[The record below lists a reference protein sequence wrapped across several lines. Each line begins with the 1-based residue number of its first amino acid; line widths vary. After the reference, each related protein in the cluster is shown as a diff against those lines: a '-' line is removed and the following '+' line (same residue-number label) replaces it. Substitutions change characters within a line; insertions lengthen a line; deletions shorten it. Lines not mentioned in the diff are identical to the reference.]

1 MKDARKSI
9 EELFALT
16 KYLCVMC
23 ALAGGL
29 AGYVIAQWLG

>member
-16 KYLCVMC
+16 KYLCIMAAC
-23 ALAGGL
+23 AGAIF
-29 AGYVIAQWLG
+29 GYVLAKWVG